1 MQDIVPALDG
11 KKRPHIAKYIL
22 RAALPVW
29 RRRNRQ
35 ARMMDVLSRT
45 IARVQMRDVL
55 RNLDAGYVAVGG
67 VMNDVETHD

>member
-1 MQDIVPALDG
+1 M
-11 KKRPHIAKYIL
+11 K
-22 RAALPVW
+22 
-29 RRRNRQ
+29 
-35 ARMMDVLSRT
+35 DVLSRT